1 MTHLPLPARVR
12 RDLPRG
18 AGRPHTALAKPSHP
32 SPHTIQH
39 TVISTDLQGA
49 ATRVVLVHGAAAVRI
64 VDAGE
69 RVQARVVGRG
79 VVEDACPGRSVQ
91 RLLDISTAEL
101 DLGFGRAVASDTE
114 LPNGF
119 MSLGGVAV

>member
-12 RDLPRG
+12 RDLPWG
-18 AGRPHTALAKPSHP
+18 AGPHTALAKPSHP
-32 SPHTIQH
+32 SPRTIQH

-64 VDAGE
+64 VAGE

-119 MSLGGVAV
+119 VSLDGVAV